1 MPWHSIN
8 YATIFVLNYAT
19 KPGILGNHFSAIRA
33 RHLRGLHISRSPM
46 PFGRPARVHSIA
58 IINESRYT
66 TFFHSP
72 ILSFTDFPILFR
84 CNPSPSR
91 SPLPSSLV
99 TVLIGTVLRFRNRR
113 GEEFVIS
120 FSYRARCFSPTPLR
134 EKLDFRS
141 GISNSFLRLGITGR
155 KFNLTSITGSDTRRN
170 HA

>member
-19 KPGILGNHFSAIRA
+19 KPGILAPLSRQSLFGHPGPTFA
-33 RHLRGLHISRSPM
+33 RLHISRSPM

-99 TVLIGTVLRFRNRR
+99 LIGTVLRFRNRR
-113 GEEFVIS
+113 GEEFAVSVIALADAS
-120 FSYRARCFSPTPLR
+120 RRPLSA
-134 EKLDFRS
+134 K
-141 GISNSFLRLGITGR
+141 N
-155 KFNLTSITGSDTRRN
+155 
-170 HA
+170 

>member
-1 MPWHSIN
+1 MRRYLCSIMQLSQAFSRR
-8 YATIFVLNYAT
+8 Y
-19 KPGILGNHFSAIRA
+19 LGNHFSAIRA

-91 SPLPSSLV
+91 SPLPPSLPF
-99 TVLIGTVLRFRNRR
+99 LSEPFSASGTEEEKNLQFQLSRSMLLADPSPRKIRFPPRD
-113 GEEFVIS
+113 
-120 FSYRARCFSPTPLR
+120 
-134 EKLDFRS
+134 K
-141 GISNSFLRLGITGR
+141 
-155 KFNLTSITGSDTRRN
+155 
-170 HA
+170 

>member
-1 MPWHSIN
+1 MRRYLCSIMQLSQAFSRR
-8 YATIFVLNYAT
+8 Y
-19 KPGILGNHFSAIRA
+19 LGNHFSAIRA

-84 CNPSPSR
+84 YNPSPSR

-113 GEEFVIS
+113 GEEFAVSVIALDAS
-120 FSYRARCFSPTPLR
+120 RRPLSA
-134 EKLDFRS
+134 K
-141 GISNSFLRLGITGR
+141 N
-155 KFNLTSITGSDTRRN
+155 
-170 HA
+170 

>member
-1 MPWHSIN
+1 MRRYLCSIMQLSQAFSRR
-8 YATIFVLNYAT
+8 Y
-19 KPGILGNHFSAIRA
+19 LGNHFSAIRA

-113 GEEFVIS
+113 GEEFAVSVIALDAS
-120 FSYRARCFSPTPLR
+120 RRPLSA
-134 EKLDFRS
+134 K
-141 GISNSFLRLGITGR
+141 N
-155 KFNLTSITGSDTRRN
+155 
-170 HA
+170 

>member
-1 MPWHSIN
+1 MRRYLCSIMQLSQAFSRR
-8 YATIFVLNYAT
+8 Y
-19 KPGILGNHFSAIRA
+19 LGNHFSAIRA

-46 PFGRPARVHSIA
+46 PFGWPARVHSIA

-84 CNPSPSR
+84 YNPSPSR

-113 GEEFVIS
+113 GEEFAVSVIALDAS
-120 FSYRARCFSPTPLR
+120 RRPLSA
-134 EKLDFRS
+134 K
-141 GISNSFLRLGITGR
+141 N
-155 KFNLTSITGSDTRRN
+155 
-170 HA
+170 